1 MGAITLN
8 PAFDPDITAYTA
20 TTTNATNTI
29 TATPED
35 ASDTVEIS
43 NSGTIVANG
52 TAATWAEGSNTVTIT
67 VTNGAASTVYT
78 VDVEKITQ

>member
-1 MGAITLN
+1 MGVITLN

-35 ASDTVEIS
+35 ASATVEIS
-43 NSGTIVANG
+43 NGGTTVANG
-52 TAATWAEGSNTVTIT
+52 TAATWAEGSNAVTIT